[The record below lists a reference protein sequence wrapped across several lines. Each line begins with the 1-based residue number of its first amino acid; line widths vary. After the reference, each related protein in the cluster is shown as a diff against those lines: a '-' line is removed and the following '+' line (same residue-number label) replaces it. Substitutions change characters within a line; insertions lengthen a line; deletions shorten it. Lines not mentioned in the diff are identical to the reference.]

1 MLEKIKRRLKIEDN
15 LSDVLIEEY
24 IEEATQRILSYCN
37 INELPNELE
46 FVVIQ
51 IVIDLLKENEKQIE
65 SITRGDTT
73 IKYVNE
79 NYNKLTGA
87 GGAEFLKNYI
97 GILNKFRR
105 VRLL

>member
-15 LSDVLIEEY
+15 LSDAIIEDF
-24 IEEATQRILSYCN
+24 IEEATQRILNYCN
-37 INELPNELE
+37 ISELPNELE

-51 IVIDLLKENEKQIE
+51 IVQDMFKENNQQVE
-65 SITRGDTT
+65 SITRGDIT
-73 IKYVNE
+73 IKYVTE

-87 GGAEFLKNYI
+87 GGADFLNNYI